1 MPERIMLLAKAFI
14 VSTMQKHGQSEVK
27 AKWKPR
33 LIEIYKICLYE
44 SKMFLPNRDFTFIKP
59 AFHFGGTFFSRL
71 NISSRFAGAY
81 CMLQYF

>member
-44 SKMFLPNRDFTFIKP
+44 SKMFLPNRDFTLV
-59 AFHFGGTFFSRL
+59 GRFFPV
-71 NISSRFAGAY
+71 
-81 CMLQYF
+81 